1 MIVLLSLFVS
11 DGRAK
16 VELAVAHGK
25 RGFGGR

>member
-1 MIVLLSLFVS
+1 MIVLLSLFVN